1 MLVILAKVEL
11 YTSNMVC
18 SHYLQAS
25 DQWHSRKEDFPEH
38 TPSET
43 APPPKD
49 HFLSSNIA
57 YFLSL
62 HFKAPDV
69 HILVYLLAQPHFPFF
84 SSPPEGNLHK
94 NRTGLLDSLLNPKLL
109 RRMPDK
115 SLLKIFYPC
124 LLKSSRA
131 VCLKSWPGD
140 TPLSTTSRR
149 VSGRWVTAAV
159 LRWDWA
165 YGGPTCF
172 SCLHLRDIS

>member
-11 YTSNMVC
+11 HTSNMVC

-25 DQWHSRKEDFPEH
+25 DQWHSRKEAFPEH

-69 HILVYLLAQPHFPFF
+69 HILAYLLTHPISP
-84 SSPPEGNLHK
+84 SSPALQKGISIK
-94 NRTGLLDSLLNPKLL
+94 TGL
-109 RRMPDK
+109 
-115 SLLKIFYPC
+115 
-124 LLKSSRA
+124 
-131 VCLKSWPGD
+131 VCWIH
-140 TPLSTTSRR
+140 
-149 VSGRWVTAAV
+149 
-159 LRWDWA
+159 
-165 YGGPTCF
+165 Y
-172 SCLHLRDIS
+172 